1 MLNKWGR
8 KLQQHYKERWT
19 FMTKTKALNVHSA
32 IVGLKKVV
40 PIGYE

>member
-8 KLQQHYKERWT
+8 KLQQHYKEKWT
-19 FMTKTKALNVHSA
+19 FVTKTKVSNVHGT
-32 IVGLKKVV
+32 IVGLEKVV